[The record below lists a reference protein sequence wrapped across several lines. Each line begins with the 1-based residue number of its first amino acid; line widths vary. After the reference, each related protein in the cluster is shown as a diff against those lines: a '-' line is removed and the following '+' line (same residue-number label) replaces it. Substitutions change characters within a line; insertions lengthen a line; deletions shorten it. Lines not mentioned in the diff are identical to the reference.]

1 MANLIEREERSL
13 SVSTDNPNPVL
24 EIVQL
29 NIVLRA
35 AYVIGVDIYR
45 VDQYLSS
52 KCGGWTYPLQ
62 QTSNRAGL
70 CSQAVGKY

>member
-1 MANLIEREERSL
+1 MAKLIEREERSL
-13 SVSTDNPNPVL
+13 SVSIDNPNPVL

-45 VDQYLSS
+45 LDQYRF
-52 KCGGWTYPLQ
+52 K
-62 QTSNRAGL
+62 
-70 CSQAVGKY
+70 